1 VLALLVPDLGAPA
14 RLERVAEPVPGP
26 GETLLSVIAC
36 PLNPVDL
43 SVAGGRFFAGHPP
56 LPYPPGVELVG
67 RVLRSAAVP
76 EGSVVFSCL
85 DGLGT
90 SRPGAC
96 AELAVVRD
104 TALTVL
110 PEGLDPVRAAAIGT
124 PGLAAW
130 YPLTR
135 LTQVTPDDTVVVLGA
150 TGAVGKIAI
159 QTAKL
164 RGARSIVGVGRNQAR
179 LASARSLGASAVV
192 GLDASVDLP
201 ADLRAACE
209 EPPTI
214 VVDPLWGRPLLA
226 ALEVAATHARVI
238 QLGQSSAPD
247 LSLPSALVRGKS
259 LQILGYTNL
268 NVPLGTLLEAYGELV
283 TEFALGRI
291 AIEPTVIPLADAER
305 AWIDQSSGPGTKIV
319 VCPS

>member
-1 VLALLVPDLGAPA
+1 M
-14 RLERVAEPVPGP
+14 
-26 GETLLSVIAC
+26 
-36 PLNPVDL
+36 
-43 SVAGGRFFAGHPP
+43 
-56 LPYPPGVELVG
+56 G

-130 YPLTR
+130 FPLTR

-164 RGARSIVGVGRNQAR
+164 RGARSIVGVGRNQDR

-201 ADLRAACE
+201 ADLRTACE

-214 VVDPLWGRPLLA
+214 VFDPLWGRPLLA

-259 LQILGYTNL
+259 LKSWAT
-268 NVPLGTLLEAYGELV
+268 
-283 TEFALGRI
+283 RI
-291 AIEPTVIPLADAER
+291 SMFPSARCWRPTVNLSASSHPAESR
-305 AWIDQSSGPGTKIV
+305 SSPQSYRWLMLNGRGSTRRVAQGQRSSSAHSDSVAVESP
-319 VCPS
+319 